1 MKLPGVL
8 VQVALVSQLSV
19 LSVHS
24 STSDN
29 YIIKCKILEVTIV
42 HTSTVDSIPSVPMVT
57 GTGEAPRSVGTGSI
71 SVTVVSVSST
81 LINI

>member
-19 LSVHS
+19 LAVHS
-24 STSDN
+24 STSNN

-42 HTSTVDSIPSVPMVT
+42 HTSTGDSIPSVSMVT
-57 GTGEAPRSVGTGSI
+57 GTGEAPRSVDTGSI

>member
-24 STSDN
+24 LMSDN
-29 YIIKCKILEVTIV
+29 YTIKCKILEVTIV
-42 HTSTVDSIPSVPMVT
+42 HTSTVDSIPCVSMVT
-57 GTGEAPRSVGTGSI
+57 GIGEAPRSVGTGSI

>member
-8 VQVALVSQLSV
+8 VQRALVSQLSV

-24 STSDN
+24 STSNN
-29 YIIKCKILEVTIV
+29 YTIKCKILEVAIV
-42 HTSTVDSIPSVPMVT
+42 HTSTVDSIPSVSIVT
-57 GTGEAPRSVGTGSI
+57 GTGEAPRSVGTESI
-71 SVTVVSVSST
+71 SVTVVSVIST

>member
-19 LSVHS
+19 LAAHS

-42 HTSTVDSIPSVPMVT
+42 HTSTCDSIPSVSMVT
-57 GTGEAPRSVGTGSI
+57 GTGEAPRSVSTVSI
-71 SVTVVSVSST
+71 SVTVVSVIST